1 MVRKGFESEV
11 KLIRDEANDKI
22 EWLSNNLFHPD
33 FIKVVEWLKK
43 EQKYRFN
50 NNCYSKDDGENL

>member
-1 MVRKGFESEV
+1 MSHTLK
-11 KLIRDEANDKI
+11 EAIQN
-22 EWLSNNLFHPD
+22 PD

-50 NNCYSKDDGENL
+50 NNCYNKDDGENL